1 MTKPKRKIAS
11 KKPEALFGRIVSILD
26 QARGNVVRAVNSNM
40 VLAYWLIGRE
50 IVQELQGG
58 AKRAKYGEKVV
69 EDLSNRL
76 TERYGK
82 GFSAQTLWKFRL
94 FYQAYSDR
102 ILILSPA
109 GIESSEVGK
118 LSPTGRESSATSIL
132 SPLGTKSGI
141 AHAKAPTARPKLSPG
156 HRPGYSNPNPALKG
170 RLIHHQQNQMQYK
183 FGRFVSP
190 FQGFTLFGNILP
202 RALPWAFMVCPFGA
216 ETVAPTARPN
226 PSPGHR
232 PGYSNRNPNPALKG
246 RPIPCLNLSRVSTSI
261 LSSAPSTASTSL
273 QTLCEI
279 RCTPTWPPCCK
290 TWAAILCSSTPW
302 RIMFTFFLNF
312 PAPYRSARR
321 WKRSKNPL
329 PNGLKHREMN
339 LLALRGRQVMV
350 PLPSVNPTLP
360 PSANTLRTNRN
371 TTAKKHF
378 RRNTGCSLKGMGWC
392 LMNDMSGIERQNR
405 SPFQGCLILFV
416 PVPRALPWAGI
427 SRPVGANFIETTQK
441 DHKR

>member
-82 GFSAQTLWKFRL
+82 GFSAQVLWSFRQFHLAYLNRDQIL
-94 FYQAYSDR
+94 FPLGR
-102 ILILSPA
+102 
-109 GIESSEVGK
+109 ESSEVEK
-118 LSPTGRESSATSIL
+118 LSPTGRESSTSAIPHPAGRESSATSIL
-132 SPLGTKSGI
+132 SPLGTKSGM

-156 HRPGYSNPNPALKG
+156 QRPGYASAIK
-170 RLIHHQQNQMQYK
+170 
-183 FGRFVSP
+183 S
-190 FQGFTLFGNILP
+190 
-202 RALPWAFMVCPFGA
+202 
-216 ETVAPTARPN
+216 
-226 PSPGHR
+226 
-232 PGYSNRNPNPALKG
+232 PALKG
-246 RPIPCLNLSRVSTSI
+246 RPIPCLNLSRVSISI
-261 LSSAPSTASTSL
+261 LSSAPSTASTSSPM
-273 QTLCEI
+273 LCEI
-279 RCTPTWPPCCK
+279 RCTPTWPPCSK

-378 RRNTGCSLKGMGWC
+378 RRNTVCSLKGMGWC
-392 LMNDMSGIERQNR
+392 LMNDMSGIERQNG
-405 SPFQGCLILFV
+405 SPFQGCWILLV

-427 SRPVGANFIETTQK
+427 SRPVAPSGLL
-441 DHKR
+441 

>member
-118 LSPTGRESSATSIL
+118 LSPTGRESSTLAIPHPAGL
-132 SPLGTKSGI
+132 KSGM
-141 AHAKAPTARPKLSPG
+141 AHAKAPTA
-156 HRPGYSNPNPALKG
+156 
-170 RLIHHQQNQMQYK
+170 Q
-183 FGRFVSP
+183 
-190 FQGFTLFGNILP
+190 
-202 RALPWAFMVCPFGA
+202 
-216 ETVAPTARPN
+216 PN
-226 PSPGHR
+226 PSPGQR
-232 PGYSNRNPNPALKG
+232 PGYPNRNPNPALKG
-246 RPIPCLNLSRVSTSI
+246 RPIPCLNLSRVSISI
-261 LSSAPSTASTSL
+261 LSSAPSTASTSSPM
-273 QTLCEI
+273 LCEI
-279 RCTPTWPPCCK
+279 RCTPTWPPCSK

-302 RIMFTFFLNF
+302 RIMFTCFLNF

-378 RRNTGCSLKGMGWC
+378 RRNTVCSLKGMGWC
-392 LMNDMSGIERQNR
+392 LMNDMSGIERQNG
-405 SPFQGCLILFV
+405 SPFQGCWILFV

-427 SRPVGANFIETTQK
+427 SRPVGADFIETAQK
-441 DHKR
+441 DRKR